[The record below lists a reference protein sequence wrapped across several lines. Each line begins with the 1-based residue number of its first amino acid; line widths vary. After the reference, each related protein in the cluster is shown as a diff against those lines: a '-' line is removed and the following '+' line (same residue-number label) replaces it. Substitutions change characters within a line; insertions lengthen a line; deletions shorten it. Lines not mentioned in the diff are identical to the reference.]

1 MPIWRRP
8 KHSGTTGGDKSKKTD
23 GQPPNTLPPSRPST
37 GKSLENKLD
46 WFQQQFKNCS
56 DVIVRQFDLSSGQS
70 SALIYIRGLINQTTA
85 QDFIIRSLQEEA
97 DSLEKPEDI
106 YKFLFEDK
114 GLSVS
119 QNKITEDM
127 NEGLDAILD
136 AGALLLIDGD
146 NRMMTFS
153 ISSYPTRSIEE
164 PPNESVIRGPRES
177 FIEDL
182 EINLTLMRRRLK
194 NKGFKTESLI
204 IGTKTKTDIVLTYID
219 GICKPE
225 LVDEMKRRLSYI
237 EIDSVLGSS
246 YIEESIEDNP
256 YSPFP
261 QVQYTERPDVVAA
274 ALLEGRLGLFVDGTP
289 MALIVPVT
297 LTMLLQS
304 SEDYFQRFIAATWI
318 RWIRFF
324 FSFISLLLPS
334 LYIAITTFHPEMI
347 PPQFLRTIAAAREI
361 VPFPAFLEAFMME
374 LAFEALREASVRIPK
389 SIGQAVSIIGA
400 LIIGTAAVEA
410 GIVSA
415 AMVIIVS
422 LTGIA
427 SFIIP
432 HFDLGLSFRL
442 LRFPI
447 MFLAAMFG
455 LYGIACGLILIYIH
469 LNNLA
474 SFGVPYLSPVA
485 PLVVSDLKD
494 TVVRAPW
501 YKMHKR
507 PLQTAAVNPTRQ
519 KKDSRGWAK
528 DKG

>member
-8 KHSGTTGGDKSKKTD
+8 KHSGTTGGDKSKKTN

-37 GKSLENKLD
+37 GKSLEDKLD
-46 WFQQQFKNCS
+46 WFQQQFENCS

-97 DSLEKPEDI
+97 DSLEKHEEI

-119 QNKITEDM
+119 QNKIIEDM
-127 NEGLDAILD
+127 NEGLAAILD

-164 PPNESVIRGPRES
+164 PPNESVIRGPREA

-194 NKGFKTESLI
+194 NKDFKTESLI
-204 IGTKTKTDIVLTYID
+204 LGTKTKTDIVLTYID

-246 YIEESIEDNP
+246 YVEESIEDNP

-261 QVQYTERPDVVAA
+261 QVQYTERPDVVSA

-324 FSFISLLLPS
+324 F
-334 LYIAITTFHPEMI
+334 
-347 PPQFLRTIAAAREI
+347 
-361 VPFPAFLEAFMME
+361 
-374 LAFEALREASVRIPK
+374 
-389 SIGQAVSIIGA
+389 
-400 LIIGTAAVEA
+400 
-410 GIVSA
+410 
-415 AMVIIVS
+415 
-422 LTGIA
+422 
-427 SFIIP
+427 
-432 HFDLGLSFRL
+432 LSFHCCCL
-442 LRFPI
+442 LCI
-447 MFLAAMFG
+447 
-455 LYGIACGLILIYIH
+455 
-469 LNNLA
+469 
-474 SFGVPYLSPVA
+474 S
-485 PLVVSDLKD
+485 
-494 TVVRAPW
+494 
-501 YKMHKR
+501 
-507 PLQTAAVNPTRQ
+507 PLQR
-519 KKDSRGWAK
+519 SIRR
-528 DKG
+528 